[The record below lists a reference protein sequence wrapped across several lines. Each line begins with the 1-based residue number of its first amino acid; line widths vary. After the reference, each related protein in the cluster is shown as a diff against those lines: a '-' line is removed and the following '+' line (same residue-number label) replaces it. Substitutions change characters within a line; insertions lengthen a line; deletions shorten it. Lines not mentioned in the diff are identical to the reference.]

1 MAKVKLFTMR
11 KQLLRGLGILL
22 LASASSS
29 VAFAG
34 GLNGVGLKVGMV
46 LDKGGKDDKS
56 FNASAFAGANRA
68 KEEMKIQFKYVEA
81 TDDNAFEPLLRSFAQ
96 KDFDVIIGVGFA
108 QAEAMAKVSK
118 AFPNKLFAIVDSEVK
133 GDNVR
138 SLMFEEHEGSFL
150 MGAVAAMKSKTGKI
164 GFVGGMAIPLIKR
177 FEMGFLAG
185 VKHVNPKATV
195 TSNFVG
201 VTSDSWN
208 NPPKAK
214 ELALGQFNSGVD
226 VIFQAAGASGS
237 GVFDAAEEKKKF
249 AIGVDSNQNWMK
261 PGTIL
266 TSMMKRVDVSVYE
279 TIREIAAART
289 ADGKLPP
296 GFTKSFVGLKRFGL
310 KNSGVDYA
318 LDKNNEKELTPDLKK
333 KIDELK
339 AQINSGKIKV
349 PDFYVTGKKS

>member
-1 MAKVKLFTMR
+1 MHLKKF
-11 KQLLRGLGILL
+11 GFLGRVASFLVL
-22 LASASSS
+22 ALWTSLAS
-29 VAFAG
+29 AG

-56 FNASAFAGANRA
+56 FNASAYSGANRA
-68 KEEMKIQFKYVEA
+68 KDELKIQYKYVEA

-96 KDFDVIIGVGFA
+96 KDFDLIIGVGFA

-118 AFPNKLFAIVDSEVK
+118 AFPNKLFAIVDSDVK
-133 GDNVR
+133 GANVR

-150 MGAVAAMKSKTGKI
+150 MGAVAALKSKSGKI
-164 GFVGGMAIPLIKR
+164 GFIGGMAIPLIKR
-177 FEMGFLAG
+177 FEMGFEAG

-201 VTSDSWN
+201 VTADSWN

-214 ELALGQFNSGVD
+214 ELALGQFNNGVD

-261 PGTIL
+261 PGVIL
-266 TSMMKRVDVSVYE
+266 TSMMKRVDISVYE
-279 TIREIAAART
+279 TIKEVAAARN
-289 ADGKLPP
+289 AEGKLPAD
-296 GFTKSFVGLKRFGL
+296 FNKTFAGLKRFGL

-318 LDKNNEKELTPDLKK
+318 LDSHNQKEMSADVKK
-333 KIDELK
+333 KIDDLK
-339 AQINSGKIKV
+339 GQITSGKIKV
-349 PDFYVTGKKS
+349 PDFYTAKAGKK